1 MLLGEN
7 GFKNAGY
14 TPGKLTMAMDN
25 HHFFQAMHF
34 FWNDWFSIV
43 MLVFWGV
50 ISRNG
55 YAKTDFR
62 KVSSKNETAQQRGDF
77 QQLEKQGNTTNIK
90 KQNIFQQQHRIQ
102 FYVGGVI
109 TGYSRVFS
117 KEVFFFLT
125 TGFFTNVPRW
135 IYRSRF
141 SFVSGV
147 ELTMKRNFT
156 NGHRQL
162 A

>member
-1 MLLGEN
+1 
-7 GFKNAGY
+7 
-14 TPGKLTMAMDN
+14 
-25 HHFFQAMHF
+25 
-34 FWNDWFSIV
+34 

-62 KVSSKNETAQQRGDF
+62 KVSSKNETAQQSGDF

-117 KEVFFFLT
+117 KEVFFFFFT
-125 TGFFTNVPRW
+125 TGFFTNVPR
-135 IYRSRF
+135 
-141 SFVSGV
+141 
-147 ELTMKRNFT
+147 
-156 NGHRQL
+156 
-162 A
+162 